1 LGSEGFRE
9 GDYRGGGSGVGPVR
23 GLYPG
28 ALKSKHS
35 THRFSRD
42 DDDYVFYLF
51 NKTETKFRRRNKKNS
66 PTLYTIPVYLLLQG
80 VGEKSNTS
88 GLKSP
93 VEPFRRRFSKKHLPA
108 LLSNLLFEVGT

>member
-1 LGSEGFRE
+1 MIMSFIC
-9 GDYRGGGSGVGPVR
+9 
-23 GLYPG
+23 
-28 ALKSKHS
+28 S
-35 THRFSRD
+35 TKQEQNLD
-42 DDDYVFYLF
+42 A
-51 NKTETKFRRRNKKNS
+51 ETKKNIS
-66 PTLYTIPVYLLLQG
+66 TLYTIPVYLLLQG